1 MEGAFVKRCKRCIL
15 PYSYPGITFD
25 KRGICSFC
33 VNYMKPNS
41 EPKTEELRRLV
52 KEAKLSKK
60 RYQAIVPISGGKDS
74 SYVVYVMRRVY
85 GLRVLAIN
93 FDNGFR
99 SATAEVNLKILT
111 DQLGVDYISIKPN
124 WNLMRDL
131 YATFMKI
138 TSEFCSV
145 CNSMGYLTIM
155 SFIIKHVSESVPKP
169 LVVGGWARHLEAMP
183 GMYSFDLKYFCDVI
197 AQGGLLEAVRE
208 SELVNELCLDALI
221 NAQDPRQDRIDET
234 FPLRYIM
241 LPDFIHWDLRQ
252 ITRTLK
258 KELGWISAPEA
269 ENETHFD
276 CVMYPVAQYFERQK
290 YGFSQNIVTYSALV
304 REGQLSRPEA
314 IKNNRKE
321 KKGVP
326 LEFSR
331 FLNILGLKITDVNWE
346 GKWHPQRQ

>member
-1 MEGAFVKRCKRCIL
+1 MEQAFEKRCSRCIM
-15 PYSYPGITFD
+15 PDNYPGITFD

-33 VNYMKPNS
+33 VGYVKPNS
-41 EPKTEELRRLV
+41 EPKTEELIRLV

-60 RYQAIVPISGGKDS
+60 RYQVIVPISGGKDS

-99 SATAEVNLKILT
+99 SAAAELNLKILT

-124 WNLMRDL
+124 WDLMRDL
-131 YATFMKI
+131 YAAFVKI
-138 TSEFCSV
+138 TGEFCSV
-145 CNSMGYLTIM
+145 CNAMGYLTIM
-155 SFIIKHVSESVPKP
+155 SFIIKHVSEYVPKP

-197 AQGGLLEAVRE
+197 DQGGLLEAVRE
-208 SELVNELCLDALI
+208 SEMVNERCLDILMKTR
-221 NAQDPRQDRIDET
+221 DPRQNRIDGT
-234 FPLRYIM
+234 FPFRYIM
-241 LPDFIHWDLRQ
+241 LPDFMQWDLRQ
-252 ITRTLK
+252 ITKTLK
-258 KELGWISAPEA
+258 KELGWISTPEA

-276 CVMYPVAQYFERQK
+276 CVMYSVAQYFERQK
-290 YGFSQNIVTYSALV
+290 YGFSQNTVTYSALV
-304 REGQLSRPEA
+304 REGQISRLEA
-314 IKNNRKE
+314 IQKDRQD

-346 GKWHPQRQ
+346 GKWHPQRH